1 MFHYYGPHGLLV
13 ARKHLAWY
21 ASGFEGR
28 AAFLNQVYQ
37 EKEIDKV
44 QKMIKDFFSHQ
55 KSKETT

>member
-1 MFHYYGPHGLLV
+1 MEQIGI
-13 ARKHLAWY
+13 
-21 ASGFEGR
+21 
-28 AAFLNQVYQ
+28 